1 MRHARWPYAKAMMN
15 LPGRQQRALDRIEH
29 RLTREDP
36 VLGSRFAF
44 FTMLTQGEAMP
55 PTERVPWRRQRAL
68 RRALLLPLLALG
80 LAALLI
86 ATGLIPSRQACPG
99 DPNAAASALSSPSHA
114 GRCPSP
120 AINTMPVH

>member
-1 MRHARWPYAKAMMN
+1 MMS
-15 LPGRQQRALDRIEH
+15 LPGREQRALERIEH
-29 RLTREDP
+29 RLAGEDP

-44 FTMLTQGEAMP
+44 FTMLTQDEAMP
-55 PTERVPWRRQRAL
+55 PAEQLRCGRQRA
-68 RRALLLPLLALG
+68 RRRTVLLPLLAIG

-86 ATGLIPSRQACPG
+86 ATGLIPSRQACPV

-114 GRCPSP
+114 ARCPGP

>member
-1 MRHARWPYAKAMMN
+1 MMS
-15 LPGRQQRALDRIEH
+15 LPGREQRALERIEH
-29 RLTREDP
+29 RLAGEDP

-44 FTMLTQGEAMP
+44 FTMLTQDEAM
-55 PTERVPWRRQRAL
+55 QRA
-68 RRALLLPLLALG
+68 RRRTVLLPLLAIG

-86 ATGLIPSRQACPG
+86 ATGLIPSRQACPV

-114 GRCPSP
+114 ARCPGP